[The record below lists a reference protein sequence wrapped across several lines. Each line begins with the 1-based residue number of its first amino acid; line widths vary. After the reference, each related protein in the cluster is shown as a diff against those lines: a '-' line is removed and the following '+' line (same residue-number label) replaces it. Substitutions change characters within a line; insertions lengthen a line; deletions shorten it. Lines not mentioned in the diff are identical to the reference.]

1 MEKLFYVMGEEMTF
15 AQTIKK
21 YKLNRQEAGKVKQIK
36 VGYCAY
42 LGKPELPIV
51 HRIR

>member
-1 MEKLFYVMGEEMTF
+1 MEKLFYAMWEEMTF
-15 AQTIKK
+15 DQIVKK
-21 YKLNRQEAGKVKQIK
+21 YKLNRKEAGRVKQIK

-42 LGKPELPIV
+42 LGKPELPVV